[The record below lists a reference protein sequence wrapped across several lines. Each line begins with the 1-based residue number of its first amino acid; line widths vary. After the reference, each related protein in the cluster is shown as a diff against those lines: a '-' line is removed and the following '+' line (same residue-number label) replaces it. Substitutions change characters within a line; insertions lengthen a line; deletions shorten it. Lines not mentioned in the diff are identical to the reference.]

1 MTGVEKVR
9 DLATVVAGARIGL
22 KHLPHV
28 HTPQQWRDV
37 IKAHC
42 MGYGLYLRGLIEG
55 EQANHYKY
63 FDAGDN
69 IAVSQYAITVW
80 KEVLYGDQTTN
91 RSDHP

>member
-1 MTGVEKVR
+1 
-9 DLATVVAGARIGL
+9 
-22 KHLPHV
+22 
-28 HTPQQWRDV
+28 
-37 IKAHC
+37 